1 MTTIKVNLTKEELE
15 IIWDALCE
23 ATEDKN
29 VIYADLDRPAKISAL
44 AGKFNI
50 LLSNFS

>member
-1 MTTIKVNLTKEELE
+1 MSTIKVDLTKEELE

-29 VIYADLDRPAKISAL
+29 VIHSDLDRPAKVSAL
-44 AGKFNI
+44 AGKFNL

>member
-1 MTTIKVNLTKEELE
+1 MNSVKVDLTKEECK

-29 VIYADLDRPAKISAL
+29 TIYADLDRPAKITAL
-44 AGKFNI
+44 AGKFNL